1 VAAPVCFGE
10 NFEHTFPMEQSSMRH
25 HTWHRVRPP
34 KPVLVPLTIAALAVL
49 CGWRGHAAAPLP
61 AEPTLYI
68 LVPDSSESIRA
79 AIDTTVAHMSFI
91 TRPIARSRLSKINPT
106 PQIVRVDVGSDSIS
120 VAFDEGSPVVTPLS
134 GDTVSW
140 RNPLT
145 GELDEAHGMVA
156 ADTVRQII
164 MAQDGD
170 RENALIFSDDG
181 ERLQLHVTVTSH
193 RLPRPLV
200 YDLVFHKATT

>member
-1 VAAPVCFGE
+1 
-10 NFEHTFPMEQSSMRH
+10 MRH

-34 KPVLVPLTIAALAVL
+34 RTVLVPLTIAALVGL
-49 CGWRGHAAAPLP
+49 CGWREPTADSLP

-79 AIDTTVAHMSFI
+79 AINTTVAHMNFI

-106 PQIVRVDVGSDSIS
+106 PQIVRVDIEPDSVS

-134 GDTVSW
+134 GDTVAW

-145 GELDEAHGMVA
+145 GEMDEAHGMVV
-156 ADTVRQII
+156 ADTVRQVI

-170 RENALIFSDDG
+170 RENALIFSNDG

>member
-1 VAAPVCFGE
+1 
-10 NFEHTFPMEQSSMRH
+10 MRH
-25 HTWHRVRPP
+25 QTWHRARPP
-34 KPVLVPLTIAALAVL
+34 KTALVPLTIAALAVL
-49 CGWRGHAAAPLP
+49 GGWRGHTAEPLP

-79 AIDTTVAHMSFI
+79 AIDTTVAHMNFI

-106 PQIVRVDVGSDSIS
+106 PQIVRVDVGSDSVS
-120 VAFDEGSPVVTPLS
+120 VAFDESDPVVTPLS
-134 GDTVSW
+134 GDTVAW

-145 GELDEAHGMVA
+145 GEMDEAHGTVA
-156 ADTVRQII
+156 ADTVRQVI

-170 RENALIFSDDG
+170 RENALIFSNDG
-181 ERLQLHVTVTSH
+181 ARLQLHVTVTSH